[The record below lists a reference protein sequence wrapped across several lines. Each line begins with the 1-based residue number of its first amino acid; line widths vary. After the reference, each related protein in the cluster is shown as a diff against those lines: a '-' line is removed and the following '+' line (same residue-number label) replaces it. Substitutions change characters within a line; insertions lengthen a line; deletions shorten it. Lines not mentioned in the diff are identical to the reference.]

1 MGMLPAMKSEEPDI
15 RLSSVTLSADGV
27 YYRELNERLREAIR
41 SGADEVIIKDVM
53 GQRYIGTGIHVPGA
67 RIRVHGVPG
76 EDMAAFMDGPEIIVH
91 GNAQD
96 GVGNTM
102 NEGRIEVHGSACDV
116 VGYGMRGG
124 RIYVRDDV
132 GYRVGIHMKGFRD
145 KQPLIVVGGCAG
157 NFFGEYMAGGC
168 QVLLGMGQT
177 DEKKVDGIADGPAQV
192 GRIADGPAQVGRIA
206 DGPAQVGRIADG
218 PAQVVGDYCA
228 TGMHG
233 GKIFIRGEVADYQL
247 GAEVRRFD
255 LTEDDR
261 EFLMPIIDDFATTF
275 GIEEKLDDFDRFV
288 KILPVSA
295 RPYGRLY
302 VY

>member
-1 MGMLPAMKSEEPDI
+1 MHTGVIEMGMLPAMKSETPDI

-27 YYRELNERLREAIR
+27 YYRQLNEQLREAIR
-41 SGADEVIIKDVM
+41 AGADEVIIKDVM
-53 GQRYIGTGIHVPGA
+53 GQRYIGTGIHAPGA
-67 RIRVHGVPG
+67 RIRVYGVPG
-76 EDMAAFMDGPEIIVH
+76 EDLAAFMDGPEIIVY

-124 RIYVRDDV
+124 RIYVRDNV

-145 KQPLIVVGGCAG
+145 KQPLIVTGGCAG

-168 QVLLGMGQT
+168 QVLLGMGQS
-177 DEKKVDGIADGPAQV
+177 DEEQVDGIT
-192 GRIADGPAQVGRIA
+192 

-233 GKIFIRGEVADYQL
+233 GVMYIRGEVADYQL
-247 GAEVRRFD
+247 GAEVKRFD
-255 LTEDDR
+255 LTKEDR
-261 EFLMPIIDDFATTF
+261 EFLVPIIEDFATTF
-275 GIEEKLDDFDRFV
+275 DIKEKLDDFDRFV